1 MAQNS
6 ASASLYRSYSRID
19 VMITAELLGAW
30 RQTTSTKN
38 YRAERLWPE
47 ENSRVNYPLKKALCI
62 IKDQEIFDMEDPMV
76 SLAVSW
82 LTINVSK
89 VGSKNF
95 VNCWNHHH
103 IPGEWWYSKSHAL
116 LSFTET
122 TGNHSNT
129 ALLSTQVFGSN
140 FVSNK

>member
-1 MAQNS
+1 
-6 ASASLYRSYSRID
+6 
-19 VMITAELLGAW
+19 
-30 RQTTSTKN
+30 
-38 YRAERLWPE
+38 
-47 ENSRVNYPLKKALCI
+47 
-62 IKDQEIFDMEDPMV
+62 MEDPMV
-76 SLAVSW
+76 SFAVSW

-89 VGSKNF
+89 VGSENF
-95 VNCWNHHH
+95 VNSWNHHR